1 MQMVLQFILT
11 LVFYVW
17 LFAIL
22 VLLWLI
28 WRTSVKHIH
37 RMEITMFDAAMTSA
51 QAAKTAA
58 EAMQQLVEKKHD
70 A

>member
-1 MQMVLQFILT
+1 
-11 LVFYVW
+11 
-17 LFAIL
+17 
-22 VLLWLI
+22 
-28 WRTSVKHIH
+28 
-37 RMEITMFDAAMTSA
+37 MFDAAMTSA